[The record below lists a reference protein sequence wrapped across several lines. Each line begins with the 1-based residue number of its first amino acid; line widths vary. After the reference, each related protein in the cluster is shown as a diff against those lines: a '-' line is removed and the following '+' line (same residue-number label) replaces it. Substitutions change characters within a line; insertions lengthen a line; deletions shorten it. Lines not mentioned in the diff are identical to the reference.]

1 MRTSLLRT
9 KPLSVLLEETTE
21 EGHRLR
27 KALGPWDLVAIG
39 IGCIIGVGIFVLP
52 GVEAATHAGPGI
64 ILSFGLAA
72 CACACAALCYAEL
85 ASMIPVAGSAYTY
98 GYATL
103 GEVFAWIIGWDLILE
118 YMVGAS
124 LVAIGWS
131 AYLVNLLDH
140 ALAAA
145 GTSVPRAISASPF
158 AENPGL
164 ANLPAAA
171 IVLFLTWL
179 LVRGIKESARANLV
193 MVLIKVAVIVVF
205 VVLAVGHVNPSNW
218 RPFLPFGFGGVMTAA
233 AIVFLAYVG
242 FDAVS
247 TTAEEAVNPQ
257 RDMPIGI
264 LGSLVVATIL
274 YMAVAAIMTGVV
286 PYRDLNVADPVALV
300 LNRLGLP
307 WASMLISLGAITGIT
322 SVLLVLLLGQP
333 RILFAMS
340 RDGLLP
346 EGLSRVHAR
355 YRTPYLT
362 TMFTGGIVAVAA
374 ALTPINVVAE
384 LCSIGTLF
392 AFIIVCAGV
401 IVLRHVRADLARP
414 FRVPAV
420 PLPALVVLAAAVPAV
435 LALAGLRGLAA
446 AALILPAAA
455 VALCAASEGTRR
467 AVSMAAVPALGVALC
482 GYLMVSLPLMTW
494 LRLAC
499 WLCVGLAIYA
509 VYGFRRSRVA
519 VGTGVAAR
527 VEWRSVAASALFFG
541 GAVATLLMMIFLPR
555 GATAPSLVDLVRRLF
570 S

>member
-1 MRTSLLRT
+1 MRSSLLRT
-9 KPLSVLLEETTE
+9 KPLSLLLEETNE

-27 KALGPWDLVAIG
+27 KALGRWDLVAIG

-72 CACACAALCYAEL
+72 LACACAALCYAEL

-131 AYLVNLLDH
+131 AYLVNLLNH
-140 ALAAA
+140 AAA
-145 GTSVPRAISASPF
+145 RVGASVPHAITASPF
-158 AENPGL
+158 DKDPGI
-164 ANLPAAA
+164 ANFPAALV
-171 IVLFLTWL
+171 VLFLTWL

-193 MVLIKVAVIVVF
+193 MVLIKVSVILVF
-205 VVLAVGHVNPSNW
+205 VVLSVGSVNPANW
-218 RPFLPFGFGGVMTAA
+218 HPFLPFGFGGVMTAA

-257 RDMPIGI
+257 RDMPFGI
-264 LGSLVVATIL
+264 LGSLLVATLL

-286 PYRDLNVADPVALV
+286 PFRELDVADPVALV
-300 LNRLGLP
+300 LNRLGMP
-307 WASMLISLGAITGIT
+307 WASMLISLGAIMGIT

-346 EGLSRVHAR
+346 EGLSKVHR
-355 YRTPYLT
+355 RFRTPYRT
-362 TMFTGGIVAVAA
+362 TMFTGAVVSVAA

-384 LCSIGTLF
+384 LCSIGTLL
-392 AFIIVCAGV
+392 AFVIVCAGV
-401 IVLRHVRADLARP
+401 IVLRRMRADLQRP

-420 PLPALVVLAAAVPAV
+420 PHAVLVAVGATVPAI
-435 LALAGLRGLAA
+435 LAFVGLAGPAA
-446 AALILPAAA
+446 AALALPAAA
-455 VALCAASEGTRR
+455 LLLYAAPERVRR
-467 AVSMAAVPALGVALC
+467 TVRETLIPALGVLLC

-494 LRLAC
+494 LRLVC
-499 WLCVGLAIYA
+499 WLCLGLGLYAIY
-509 VYGFRRSRVA
+509 GFHRSRVSA
-519 VGTGVAAR
+519 EAGSAAR
-527 VEWRSVAASALFFG
+527 PGSASALAATAFLA
-541 GAVATLLMMIFLPR
+541 GAVVAGLFMAFLPHA
-555 GATAPSLVDLVRRLF
+555 ATAPSLVDLAKRLL